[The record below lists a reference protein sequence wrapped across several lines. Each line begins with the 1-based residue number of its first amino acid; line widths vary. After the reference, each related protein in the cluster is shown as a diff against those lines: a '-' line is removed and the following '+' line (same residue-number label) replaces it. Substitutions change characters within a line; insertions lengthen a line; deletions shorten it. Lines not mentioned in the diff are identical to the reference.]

1 MIPTFVLSDEEINV
15 MSSELQRYGVA
26 LPAFQKIGG
35 LLAKELPG
43 DSAAL
48 HAAIITINQA
58 VVADV
63 SVIRCI
69 KH

>member
-1 MIPTFVLSDEEINV
+1 MLDEQITE
-15 MSSELQRYGVA
+15 MSSELQKYGVQ

-48 HAAIITINQA
+48 HAAVITINQA
-58 VVADV
+58 IDTEV
-63 SVIRCI
+63 C
-69 KH
+69 H